1 MLVSLK
7 TPPLRPQAF
16 SVRLTRTEQSTALL
30 LKMISLL
37 LFFLPLSS
45 SRLIV
50 LDEND
55 QLKMP
60 GLYDDELPSL
70 LDRKPVEDMLDVSK
84 TKWTKEQM
92 KMYTRGVEDN
102 TTVVTFSMKV
112 YYTIEVKKNTEHQYT
127 IDALA

>member
-1 MLVSLK
+1 
-7 TPPLRPQAF
+7 
-16 SVRLTRTEQSTALL
+16 
-30 LKMISLL
+30 MISLL
-37 LFFLPLSS
+37 LFFIPLSS

-55 QLKMP
+55 RLKMP
-60 GLYDDELPSL
+60 GLDDDDLPSL

-84 TKWTKEQM
+84 TKWTEDQM

-112 YYTIEVKKNTEHQYT
+112 YYTIEVKNTD
-127 IDALA
+127 ICRIA